1 MNIELLQA
9 HNKNA
14 LHSINDN
21 VKELLKNF
29 SGGFEDYL
37 SSPMLSFHKDN
48 ATTFPFHD
56 ISKDGDDGYILEI
69 ALAGYSKEDI
79 TVEERDGFLTVASS
93 DFYNKKELADEVADA
108 IVVKNISKR
117 KFKRTFSLNPNY
129 VVAAAEMIDGLL
141 KVRLKMKADDQH
153 KKVIPIE

>member
-1 MNIELLQA
+1 MNTILQTE
-9 HNKNA
+9 
-14 LHSINDN
+14 N
-21 VKELLKNF
+21 VQNLLKNF
-29 SGGFEDYL
+29 SLGFEDYS
-37 SSPMLSFHKDN
+37 SSPMISFHRDN

-56 ISKDGDDGYILEI
+56 INKDGEDGYVLEI
-69 ALAGYSKEDI
+69 ALAGYAKEDI

-93 DFYNKKELADEVADA
+93 DFYNNKEITEEISDA
-108 IVVKNISKR
+108 IVVRNISKR

-129 VVAAAEMIDGLL
+129 VVAAAEMVDGLL